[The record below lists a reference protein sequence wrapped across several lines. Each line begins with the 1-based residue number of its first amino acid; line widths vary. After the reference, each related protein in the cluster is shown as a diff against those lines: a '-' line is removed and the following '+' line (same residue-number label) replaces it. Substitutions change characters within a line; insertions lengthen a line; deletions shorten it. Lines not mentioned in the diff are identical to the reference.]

1 MVEVLCDEGFIVDV
15 QDGRKRQRR
24 PLQLL
29 VKALSFV
36 AASYAIRRHVP
47 NGIVG
52 FSQNSLDKNA
62 RLGDQAL
69 GAAFTQDDDSHLWQ
83 RLEPSEES
91 DARVIIPV

>member
-36 AASYAIRRHVP
+36 AASYVIRRHVP

-69 GAAFTQDDDSHLWQ
+69 GLKMMTATCGSDWSLLK
-83 RLEPSEES
+83 RVTLEL
-91 DARVIIPV
+91 